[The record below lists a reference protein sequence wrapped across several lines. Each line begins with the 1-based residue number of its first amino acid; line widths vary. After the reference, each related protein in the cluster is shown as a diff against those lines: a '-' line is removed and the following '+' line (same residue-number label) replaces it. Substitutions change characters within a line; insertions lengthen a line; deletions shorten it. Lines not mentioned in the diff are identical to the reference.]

1 MPIKVTDYISPTA
14 EIDTYPTHFDRY
26 QKGGFRV
33 VATVAERDAIT
44 AERKTVGMWVYVSDD
59 DDVFKWNGVGWD
71 HVVFGGGS
79 VLWSAIDK
87 TVSSIADI
95 TTKSHTALTD
105 IGTNSHGDID
115 NHIAN
120 TSNPHNV
127 NASQVGLGNVNN
139 TSDIDKPV
147 STATQTALDLKSNI
161 VDVLTKTNSTIY
173 TPTANYHPATKKYVD
188 DNLGGGSTSIFLMIE
203 DRYPDGYFERNY
215 IIDNDGNKL
224 TEEIL

>member
-44 AERKTVGMWVYVSDD
+44 TERKTVGMWVYVSDD
-59 DDVFKWNGVGWD
+59 DDLFKWNGVSWD
-71 HVVFGGGS
+71 
-79 VLWSAIDK
+79 LIDK
-87 TVSSIADI
+87 
-95 TTKSHTALTD
+95 
-105 IGTNSHGDID
+105 
-115 NHIAN
+115 AN
-120 TSNPHNV
+120 VT
-127 NASQVGLGNVNN
+127 
-139 TSDIDKPV
+139 
-147 STATQTALDLKSNI
+147 
-161 VDVLTKTNSTIY
+161 DVLTKTNSTIY

-188 DNLGGGSTSIFLMIE
+188 DNIGGGGGSTSIFLQVE

-215 IIDNDGNKL
+215 ILDNSGNKL